1 MKNTMLKGTLLG
13 LFVFALALPSAQAE
27 FWGHKGKMS
36 EADHEKFMEEH
47 RQKKEALFKEIGVS
61 DEQLKQ
67 IEARREATMEGNK
80 ELMQDYMAKKQ
91 ALGQALDQPQ
101 VNRGEVDRKRRAR
114 SSMES
119 RGTHAS
125 REDRPG
131 DQRCAARLGRPRQQL
146 RYGRYVRQHWL
157 SHAGTASV
165 TRFGLR

>member
-1 MKNTMLKGTLLG
+1 MTNTMLKGFVLG
-13 LFVFALALPSAQAE
+13 IFVFALALPSAQAE

-67 IEARREATMEGNK
+67 IEARREATMEGKK

-101 VNRGEVDRKRRAR
+101 VNHGEVDRIIGELSALYVAKMRRRVDSIIAIKGILTPEQFQALQAKKQEAHGKGFR
-114 SSMES
+114 KFH
-119 RGTHAS
+119 G
-125 REDRPG
+125 
-131 DQRCAARLGRPRQQL
+131 
-146 RYGRYVRQHWL
+146 
-157 SHAGTASV
+157 
-165 TRFGLR
+165 